1 MFAAGVAAPF
11 WLIVDAGPG
20 AAAAELCEVEDK
32 GLLSRTLQLGWR
44 LRRLWMNAMAM
55 IAPAV

>member
-1 MFAAGVAAPF
+1 MLAAGLTAPF
-11 WLIVDAGPG
+11 WLAVDAGAG
-20 AAAAELCEVEDK
+20 ASAPELGEVEDR

-44 LRRLWMNAMAM
+44 LMRLWMNAMAM

>member
-1 MFAAGVAAPF
+1 MFATGVTAAS
-11 WLIVDAGPG
+11 WLAVDAAFG
-20 AAAAELCEVEDK
+20 AAAAELCEVEDR